1 MIIPQVLLVCMS
13 MNSTFEKESI
23 YLQLFLHPIE
33 VTSFHV
39 LSLSFDVMLNVGMLA
54 QSCLNYTSITSFE
67 S

>member
-1 MIIPQVLLVCMS
+1 MS